1 MKARPIETRLRAY
14 LSDFDLD
21 SAVERLVLVSVDVD
35 GKATYLLYGNGL
47 DRAKILVPAGLNI
60 VAIDSVGQGRIARID
75 ITKEILKQTKKIV
88 LQKMDEER
96 PLVVDVPQPDA
107 AAAGPKVTLDSP
119 RHPEYG

>member
-47 DRAKILVPAGLNI
+47 DRAKILVPAGLEHRGDRQRGTRPDCEDRHYKRNPE
-60 VAIDSVGQGRIARID
+60 
-75 ITKEILKQTKKIV
+75 TN
-88 LQKMDEER
+88 EEDR
-96 PLVVDVPQPDA
+96 PSKD
-107 AAAGPKVTLDSP
+107 G
-119 RHPEYG
+119 